1 MSFTSRRS
9 SRPSALPRRG
19 HVPPRGAEFD
29 EWDGGKDFPA
39 TLRSASAT
47 PTRTRHARRLNASDA
62 SERHDM
68 NRDLRA
74 RRLNPTTLRSTG
86 VLVLRVVVGVTFLL
100 HGLDKLGD
108 LAGTEQLFVSLGIPA
123 PALMAPLVAVTEAVG
138 GVLLIA
144 GLATPLVGAALAID
158 MLVALLTAHLGEGF
172 FVRDGG
178 IELTLLLGGASLGIG
193 LVGAGR
199 FSLDASLDLPER
211 VLRRVGAVSS

>member
-1 MSFTSRRS
+1 V
-9 SRPSALPRRG
+9 PR
-19 HVPPRGAEFD
+19 HGAERD
-29 EWDGGKDFPA
+29 EWDGSKDFPRDVA
-39 TLRSASAT
+39 ECERNVDTDPPRQAAQ
-47 PTRTRHARRLNASDA
+47 RFHAN
-62 SERHDM
+62 ERHDM
-68 NRDLRA
+68 NRDHREE
-74 RRLNPTTLRSTG
+74 RLNPTTLRSSG

-100 HGLDKLGD
+100 HGLDKLGH

-123 PALMAPLVAVTEAVG
+123 PALMSPLVAGTEAVG

-158 MLVALLTAHLGEGF
+158 MLVALLTAHLGQGF

-193 LVGAGR
+193 LMGAGR

-211 VLRRVGAVSS
+211 FLRRVGAASS